1 MSGTNT
7 APVAPDSGGFF
18 GPILRD
24 LGDGAREGLKIVVQ
38 KELSELASE
47 RNVPDRGDRGS
58 PASAKE
64 AKPDSPEARA
74 ATGGANV
81 PTWVWWVAGGFGLLL
96 TGGVI
101 IAIAKD

>member
-24 LGDGAREGLKIVVQ
+24 LGEAGRAGLQIVVQ

-47 RNVPDRGDRGS
+47 RNVPDRGDRGN
-58 PASAKE
+58 PAPAKE
-64 AKPDSPEARA
+64 AKPDSPAARS
-74 ATGGANV
+74 ATNGGGV
-81 PTWVWWVAGGFGLLL
+81 PEWVWWAAGG
-96 TGGVI
+96 TGALVVLVLVV
-101 IAIAKD
+101 AVAKD